1 MLNNTQEKSLQELD
15 QKIKNHFI
23 DDVSGHDYDHIKRVV
38 NLTARFVHS
47 GVEEFVCLSVAY
59 VHDIFDHKINP
70 VDDVETSLLNLFNE
84 WDINFEGQEE
94 TIALA
99 ASQIGYSIQDAVIN
113 KLEEA
118 KIVSDA
124 DYLDAMGAQGIIR
137 TLQYGFY
144 KNRDVSE
151 SIKHFEDKLLNLYN
165 LLHTKKAKK
174 IGKKKH
180 QVLLDFYNAY
190 IEEITI

>member
-15 QKIKNHFI
+15 QKLKNHCI

-70 VDDVETSLLNLFNE
+70 VDDVETSLLNLFKE

-180 QVLLDFYNAY
+180 QLLLDFYNAY
-190 IEEITI
+190 IEETTI